1 MKHRFLL
8 HMMSHRI
15 LAVDIT
21 SVAPPARASGS
32 YEKETVPLI
41 WFRSWEAAESYFLF
55 LGADHALLEQ
65 TLVFIKT
72 TSTAILTII

>member
-21 SVAPPARASGS
+21 NVAPPAKPSGT

-41 WFRSWEAAESYFLF
+41 WFQSWKDAESYFLF
-55 LGADHALLEQ
+55 AGADQALLEQ
-65 TLVFIKT
+65 TRGFIRM
-72 TSTAILTII
+72 TSTAILTIL